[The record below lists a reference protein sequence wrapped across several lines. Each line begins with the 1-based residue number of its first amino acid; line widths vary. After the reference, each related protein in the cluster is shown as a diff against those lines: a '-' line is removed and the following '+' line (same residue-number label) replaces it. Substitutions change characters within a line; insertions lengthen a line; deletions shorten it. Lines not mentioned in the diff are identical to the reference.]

1 MKQYVKSELASN
13 CDEILTN
20 AAQDPIYMA
29 DDGGPTQVVMSSG
42 RQEAL
47 LKIAPTQI
55 AFFF

>member
-20 AAQDPIYMA
+20 AAQDPIFLA
-29 DDGGPTQVVMSSG
+29 NNGKPTQVAMSKG
-42 RQEAL
+42 LLEAL

-55 AFFF
+55 EFFF